1 MDMKKRSVTMLAAML
16 MLSAVGFVGCGE
28 KTPENEV
35 FVYMP
40 DGAPAMA
47 FAKMMEED
55 KEDDGVTYRVV
66 NPTVIASK
74 VTNADAVKNADICAL
89 PVTAA
94 SKLLGKREDYQA
106 LGVLTS
112 GNLCL
117 LSKDE
122 GLIAA
127 LKAGEAAKD
136 GYMDALKG
144 KVVGVMK
151 INDMPGLTWKSI
163 LDDYGMPWQ
172 EVKNDGEI
180 AADKVNLKAIT
191 DATAIDPSDKTVS
204 CYLVAEPATSVQVKK
219 KGFSY
224 VGSIE
229 EMYYHGAIPE
239 NCTEE
244 SYTGYPQAV
253 LVAKKS
259 LIKGNEKWLHDFMT
273 QVKDSSQVLQTD
285 WATGEKI
292 VASIKSHLEDPA
304 YATTLNATVLT
315 KETIGRC
322 RAYFSE
328 SALSKDAV
336 QTYLNRISVL
346 QSSVSPF
353 SEGFFYTAW
362 KSEK

>member
-1 MDMKKRSVTMLAAML
+1 MKKISISMLAAVIAI
-16 MLSAVGFVGCGE
+16 SAFGFVGCNE
-28 KTPENEV
+28 KRAQNEV

-55 KEDDGVTYRVV
+55 AQDDGVTYRVV

-74 VTNADAVKNADICAL
+74 VTNADTEKNADICAL

-94 SKLLGKREDYQA
+94 SKLLGKKDTYQA

-122 GLIAA
+122 GIIAA

-144 KVVGVMK
+144 KVIGVMK

-163 LDDYGMPWQ
+163 LNDYGVAWQ
-172 EVKNDGEI
+172 ELKNDGEI

-191 DATAIDPSDKTVS
+191 DATAIDPSDESVA
-204 CYLVAEPATSVQVKK
+204 CYLVAEPAASVQVKK
-219 KGFSY
+219 NGFSY
-224 VGSIE
+224 VGSVE
-229 EMYYHGAIPE
+229 EMYYHGIIHE
-239 NCTEE
+239 DCTGE
-244 SYTGYPQAV
+244 SYVGYPQAV

-259 LIKGNEKWLHDFMT
+259 FIQDNEKWLHNFMSKL
-273 QVKDSSQVLQTD
+273 KDSSQALQTD
-285 WATGEKI
+285 WATGKKI
-292 VASIKSHLEDPA
+292 VSAIQSHLEDPA
-304 YATTLNATVLT
+304 YATTLKESVLT
-315 KETIGRC
+315 WETIGRC

-328 SALSKDAV
+328 SVLSKDAV
-336 QTYLNRISVL
+336 QIYLARISVL
-346 QSSVSPF
+346 ESSVSAF
-353 SEGFFYTAW
+353 QEGFFYTAW
-362 KSEK
+362 ESGK